1 LKGVLAYTEV
11 EFAMNNKAGIILAI
25 VFGLILTT
33 FCIFPPAA
41 LAGPQA
47 PQVTMITCLPAFV
60 GAESMVLKPTFQI
73 TNPNKDLI
81 SVSLDYQLTVENQ
94 LLGKSQ
100 LAEAYI
106 PAGGSIEISDAMVI
120 PFTSWFVTEVL
131 AGKSKQ
137 EAVMAITPLWKGMG
151 GQRPAAIEEPVW
163 EKIPAKKAPL
173 AAAGSVIVLMGESR
187 EIFQIKSEYTD

>member
-1 LKGVLAYTEV
+1 MKTRASFVS
-11 EFAMNNKAGIILAI
+11 AGII
-25 VFGLILTT
+25 GLILMTVFICPT
-33 FCIFPPAA
+33 GA

-60 GAESMVLKPTFQI
+60 GAESIVLKPTFQI

-81 SVSLDYQLTVENQ
+81 SVSLDYQLTADDQ

-100 LAEAYI
+100 LPEAYI
-106 PAGGSIEISDAMVI
+106 PAGETIEISDAVVI

-131 AGKSKQ
+131 GGKSKQ

-151 GQRPAAIEEPVW
+151 GQRPGAIEEPIW

-173 AAAGSVIVLMGESR
+173 SASGSVIVLMGEGR

>member
-1 LKGVLAYTEV
+1 MNTRASFVS
-11 EFAMNNKAGIILAI
+11 AMILS
-25 VFGLILTT
+25 LMLMT
-33 FCIFPPAA
+33 FCIFAPAVI
-41 LAGPQA
+41 AGPQG

-60 GAESMVLKPTFQI
+60 GAESIVLKPTFQI

-81 SVSLDYQLTVENQ
+81 AVSLDYQLTVENQ

-106 PAGGSIEISDAMVI
+106 PAGGSIEISDAIVI
-120 PFTSWFVTEVL
+120 PFTTWFVTEVL
-131 AGKSKQ
+131 SGKDKK

-151 GQRPAAIEEPVW
+151 GQRPGAIEEPIW

-173 AAAGSVIVLMGESR
+173 VSTGSVIVMMGESR
-187 EIFQIKSEYTD
+187 EIFQIKTEYTD